1 MKNKIEAIVN
11 SLSQLTEV
19 PDDRSNLEMPSA
31 LAYYHFITNSQSDDS
46 NSLVKKRVFRTN
58 PNHLPCTNCGSTSRK
73 LGAGRKAHEMS
84 LLCRCGNFLGWI
96 RGSQLAAIAAQLNQG
111 GLQ

>member
-1 MKNKIEAIVN
+1 MKNFNEAITN

-31 LAYYHFITNSQSDDS
+31 LASYHFITNSNRDDS

-58 PNHLPCTNCGSTSRK
+58 PNHLPCFSCGSTLRR

-84 LLCRCGNFLGWI
+84 LLCGCGNFLGWI
-96 RGSQLAAIAAQLNQG
+96 RGSKLAAIAYQLNKEVR
-111 GLQ
+111 

>member
-1 MKNKIEAIVN
+1 MKNFNEAITN

-31 LAYYHFITNSQSDDS
+31 LD
-46 NSLVKKRVFRTN
+46 

-96 RGSQLAAIAAQLNQG
+96 RGSKLAAIAYQLNKEVR
-111 GLQ
+111 